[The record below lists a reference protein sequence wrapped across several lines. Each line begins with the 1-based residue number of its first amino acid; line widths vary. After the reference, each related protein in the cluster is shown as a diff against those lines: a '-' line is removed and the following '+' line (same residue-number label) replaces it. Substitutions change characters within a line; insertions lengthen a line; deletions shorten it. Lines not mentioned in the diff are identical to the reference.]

1 LADKA
6 LRDLGYRTIC
16 RQDAIS
22 ALKAASQERLAAV
35 VLDLVMPKMSG
46 FEFLKRFRK
55 TKRGRAT
62 PVIVWSGK
70 DLTEVERSE
79 LRAVAT
85 IVRKQDHG
93 ADELIREVKSIV
105 TRRDD
110 VATKIELH

>member
-1 LADKA
+1 M
-6 LRDLGYRTIC
+6 
-16 RQDAIS
+16 
-22 ALKAASQERLAAV
+22 

-55 TKRGRAT
+55 TKRGRST

-70 DLTEVERSE
+70 DLTDLERRE

-93 ADELIREVKSIV
+93 ADELIREVKSLV
-105 TRRDD
+105 TRRDAG
-110 VATKIELH
+110 VTEIELH